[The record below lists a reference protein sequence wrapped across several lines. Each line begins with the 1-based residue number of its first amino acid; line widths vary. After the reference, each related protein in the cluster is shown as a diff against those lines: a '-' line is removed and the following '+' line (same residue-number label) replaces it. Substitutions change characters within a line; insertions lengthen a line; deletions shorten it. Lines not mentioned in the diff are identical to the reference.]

1 MHTAPDTNPGME
13 PLLSTAAVAAWLGM
27 SREQVWRL
35 WRTGRLPGYH
45 LDRHLRFAR
54 SDVEAL
60 LAAHRSGTAPADALP
75 GVVLPFDAKQRHR
88 RTRPEEYR
96 RI

>member
-1 MHTAPDTNPGME
+1 ME
-13 PLLSTAAVAAWLGM
+13 PLLNTAAVAAWLGM

-35 WRTGRLPGYH
+35 WRTGRLPGYR

-54 SDVEAL
+54 SDVEAF
-60 LAAHRSGTAPADALP
+60 LAAHRSGSAAVDALP
-75 GVVLPFDAKQRHR
+75 AVLLPLEPKRNSR
-88 RTRPEEYR
+88 RSGRIASSDYR